1 MKPKLKP
8 PSQKEAAEKAPGKKG
23 FVAKIKGFFRAIWHF
38 VRRGRVLVLLLLA
51 AAIGTAVVLDLLG
64 FIDIGRSAMDR
75 LSRIPYI
82 SSVVETYQMG
92 LKEKKVFLARETRL
106 TELNQTTEL
115 SRQALIAEE
124 KSLQTQKDELA
135 AREAALKQQEKALQ
149 KQAEELKKLADDA
162 SRLQQMARYYGKM
175 QPEEAAKIMTELTAS
190 EIAEVVVR
198 LTDRQVAAILPYL
211 EPTKAAEVLRAI
223 GKQY

>member
-8 PSQKEAAEKAPGKKG
+8 PPQKEATGKAPGKKG
-23 FVAKIKGFFRAIWHF
+23 IAGRIKGFFRAIWQF

-51 AAIGTAVVLDLLG
+51 AAIGTAVALDLLG
-64 FIDIGRSAMDR
+64 FIDIGRAAMDGF
-75 LSRIPYI
+75 SRIPYVT
-82 SSVVETYQMG
+82 SVVETYQMG
-92 LKEKKVFLARETRL
+92 LKEKRVFLARETRL
-106 TELNQTTEL
+106 TELNRTTEL

-124 KSLQTQKDELA
+124 KSLQTKKDELD
-135 AREAALKQQEKALQ
+135 AREAALKQQEESLQ

-190 EIAEVVVR
+190 EIAEVMKR
-198 LTDRQVAAILPYL
+198 LTDRQAAAILPYL